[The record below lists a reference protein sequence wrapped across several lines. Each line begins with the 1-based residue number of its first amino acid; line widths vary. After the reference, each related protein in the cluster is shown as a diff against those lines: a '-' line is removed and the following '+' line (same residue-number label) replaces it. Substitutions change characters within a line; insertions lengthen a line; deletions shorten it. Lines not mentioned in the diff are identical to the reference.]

1 VDATAFA
8 PHGFASGIECFPQD
22 RSLRVDKLLALI
34 DDFFKCLT
42 GPSGKVSKIVFRT
55 SGVTPELVTRFAPCL
70 RRQQQ
75 RRNGTQRRPAQKCQ
89 ENCC

>member
-22 RSLRVDKLLALI
+22 RPLRVDKLLALI

-42 GPSGKVSKIVFRT
+42 GPPGKVSKIVFRT
-55 SGVTPELVTRFAPCL
+55 TGVTPELVARFAPCL

-75 RRNGTQRRPAQKCQ
+75 RRNSPYRGTAQKRQ
-89 ENCC
+89 KDRR